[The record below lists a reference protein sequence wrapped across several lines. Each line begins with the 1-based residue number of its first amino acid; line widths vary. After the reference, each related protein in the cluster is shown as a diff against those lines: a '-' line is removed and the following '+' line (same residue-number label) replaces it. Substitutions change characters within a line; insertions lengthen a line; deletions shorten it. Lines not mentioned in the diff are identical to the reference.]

1 MTIQELFCSS
11 NMVNAIV
18 SQEYVV
24 PIRLSAW
31 RTLPPEV
38 RQVGSTQSFRQVTL
52 GTEKTI
58 LPWRQENVAEENPV
72 QRMNLQVFLWDLLDS
87 YKTKRSQVTWFAL
100 FPFSGHSTW
109 VICFNTQY
117 AGLLDSHFK
126 NSVETSTGF
135 PSSAPRM
142 SRALISLHLSP
153 SSSSKMPL
161 RILHT
166 QQMTGKIQGNKSLW
180 KTNIFQLK
188 PEKKKSLHY
197 M

>member
-1 MTIQELFCSS
+1 MCSI
-11 NMVNAIV
+11 NT
-18 SQEYVV
+18 
-24 PIRLSAW
+24 LSAW
-31 RTLPPEV
+31 RTLPPVV
-38 RQVGSTQSFRQVTL
+38 RQMGSTQSFRQVTL
-52 GTEKTI
+52 GTEKKI
-58 LPWRQENVAEENPV
+58 LPWRQENVAEENPA

-87 YKTKRSQVTWFAL
+87 YETKRSQVTRFAL

-109 VICFNTQY
+109 VICSNTQY
-117 AGLLDSHFK
+117 SGLLDSHFK
-126 NSVETSTGF
+126 NSVETSAGF
-135 PSSAPRM
+135 PSSAPTM

-188 PEKKKSLHY
+188 PEKKSLHY